1 MGNEILIILKEKK
14 QILNRFTQAVLFEYE
29 GNLKYADLKHANL
42 KGADLEGANLEGAD
56 LKGADLKGADLE
68 GAKTAYA
75 NVNFSPSEKQ
85 QALQFVDGL
94 DK

>member
-42 KGADLEGANLEGAD
+42 KGADLEGA
-56 LKGADLKGADLE
+56 
-68 GAKTAYA
+68 KTAYA